1 MTTRKCS
8 NCKIDKELSEFHKG
22 TSTDGTSAYC
32 KKCMA
37 LYYAKR
43 YARKTEP
50 MFKSD
55 THKQCRICREILP
68 KEEFSTRSIGRLN
81 TYCDSCQRAYN
92 RKRVI
97 ERHGLTVEEYTSF
110 LESHGYGCYI
120 CGYDGP
126 TPLSIDHDHS
136 CCPGQNGCR
145 KCFRGLICS
154 HCNRIL
160 GLASDNPD
168 TLRKLADYLDYPP
181 RLP

>member
-1 MTTRKCS
+1 MVTRKCS
-8 NCKIDKELSEFHKG
+8 SCKIDKALSEFHKG
-22 TSTDGTSAYC
+22 TSTDGTSTYC
-32 KKCMA
+32 KNCMH

-50 MFKSD
+50 MFKSS

-68 KEEFSTRSIGRLN
+68 KEDFPVRSNGSLE
-81 TYCDSCQRAYN
+81 TCCKPCQHAYN

-97 ERHGLTVEEYTSF
+97 ERHGLTVEEYALF
-110 LESHGYGCYI
+110 LDTYGHGCYA
-120 CGYDGP
+120 CGYSGS

-145 KCFRGLICS
+145 KCFRGLLCS

-160 GLASDNPD
+160 GLASDNSD
-168 TLRKLADYLDYPP
+168 TLRKLAEYLEAPP
-181 RLP
+181 GQR